1 MRGSR
6 YEASIK
12 PLKIHRDGRGAIQA
26 FTSQH
31 AGRDKWLQILAES
44 KTYANTAKWN
54 GTTSM
59 TLESHI
65 DKCREAY
72 ASIETAA
79 LHVTEQLPNERT
91 RVQSLLDSIDDCTDP
106 KIFSRV
112 ANIDDESNAMHDD
125 WEAAVAYLLHVDP
138 VYRRQNGSKR
148 KIGNISGMES
158 GGIKVG
164 TGANTVVE
172 LQYHKVNAYNN
183 LSRE

>member
-12 PLKIHRDGRGAIQA
+12 PLKNRRDGRGAIRA

-31 AGRDKWLQILAES
+31 VGRDKWLQILAES

-65 DKCREAY
+65 YKCLEAY

-79 LHVTEQLPNERT
+79 LHVTDQLSNERT
-91 RVQSLLDSIDDCTDP
+91 RVQSLLDSIGE
-106 KIFSRV
+106 R
-112 ANIDDESNAMHDD
+112 
-125 WEAAVAYLLHVDP
+125 
-138 VYRRQNGSKR
+138 
-148 KIGNISGMES
+148 
-158 GGIKVG
+158 
-164 TGANTVVE
+164 
-172 LQYHKVNAYNN
+172 
-183 LSRE
+183 LSLRSIYQALKKPS